1 MCPSDLIILEHWQQR
16 DREFETFLNGD
27 SDLKFLWNRYLYVW
41 DRNHRLLAWNDHIDK
56 VHRGDLAWHYR
67 VRSILLKTM
76 DSITDALT
84 SMHDINKATENSHVK
99 SNLVHTLHRMQTVGK
114 LDLIEFKGFLTHD
127 EYEQAKAENAKAEK
141 RTWYHIPRSRFLNY
155 LHSVSLLTFMPYS
168 IELQVQYV
176 WAKIYVLLSARDR
189 RG

>member
-16 DREFETFLNGD
+16 DREFETFLNAD
-27 SDLKFLWNRYLYVW
+27 SDLKFLSNRYLYVW
-41 DRNHRLLAWNDHIDK
+41 D
-56 VHRGDLAWHYR
+56 YR
-67 VRSILLKTM
+67 VRSILLKTI

-141 RTWYHIPRSRFLNY
+141 RTWYHIPQSRLLNY

-168 IELQVQYV
+168 IELRLQYV
-176 WAKIYVLLSARDR
+176 
-189 RG
+189 